1 MARLAHAPVAGDI
14 AAGPRSISFGGVS
27 LTSRS
32 PRGRWI
38 SCAHSENRSG
48 LARWALLGPEP
59 SIQTS
64 HAYQEDRPLCPA
76 CLHLT
81 SIASAVAGH
90 VGPTRLQ
97 RSLPGSIEDRD
108 ERPDGTGLLATLE
121 SSSPWLT
128 LVTRDVKHLPGQTAL
143 ARPCPRLATTAA
155 LVAAL
160 VALVALRCRIEPYLD
175 QERRLRRRW
184 PGVSAGLCLGGPPG
198 ARRATLQGR
207 SDDSGLNVTYKPR
220 EPSALSPGCPS
231 RGQRP
236 RLARMHTW

>member
-1 MARLAHAPVAGDI
+1 MALLDSNGRCPGASRAGTNVLTEPDSWPRWRAAPPWRPCRLPDWKVGHMARLAHAPVAGDI

-76 CLHLT
+76 WLHLT

-128 LVTRDVKHLPGQTAL
+128 LVTRG
-143 ARPCPRLATTAA
+143 
-155 LVAAL
+155 
-160 VALVALRCRIEPYLD
+160 
-175 QERRLRRRW
+175 
-184 PGVSAGLCLGGPPG
+184 
-198 ARRATLQGR
+198 
-207 SDDSGLNVTYKPR
+207 
-220 EPSALSPGCPS
+220 
-231 RGQRP
+231 
-236 RLARMHTW
+236 